1 MGSLWNTFTS
11 TRRRNGKVR
20 KEEMKRL
27 RAVHS
32 PWQLTEPRK
41 RPGLLAPRGQT
52 VPTTLQCLTGGWG
65 PRSIHQRTHLH
76 STSEQ
81 AGSISNT
88 LPEEKRSPQ
97 RTLLPQKSYGVGE
110 SAVALPGKADPERA
124 SKTKYPMGCHIN
136 ATEAHPGS
144 HPVQPQ
150 IGTPQL
156 LMRIQH
162 TLFPRTD
169 RQKVLVVP

>member
-1 MGSLWNTFTS
+1 M
-11 TRRRNGKVR
+11 
-20 KEEMKRL
+20 
-27 RAVHS
+27 
-32 PWQLTEPRK
+32 
-41 RPGLLAPRGQT
+41 LAPRGQT

-88 LPEEKRSPQ
+88 LPEEKRSPR
-97 RTLLPQKSYGVGE
+97 RTLLPQKSHGVGE
-110 SAVALPGKADPERA
+110 SAVALPGKADPQRA
-124 SKTKYPMGCHIN
+124 SKTKYLMGCHIN
-136 ATEAHPGS
+136 AAEAHPES

-150 IGTPQL
+150 IGTPPL

-162 TLFPRTD
+162 TLFPGTD
-169 RQKVLVVP
+169 RQKVLVVPQYLSALLPSDRLSHAGRCTDSFPGCLCSKVGPGPGK